1 MIMKY
6 KYIIIHLFAVLLCLP
21 SALFAQL
28 SDAEKNALNEQAK
41 GFDFYFNGG
50 TYFGNKFHAGFYNGS
65 SSPDVDV
72 KRVLN
77 NYQLKKQIDD
87 LIAER
92 QNIILDANGVSLA
105 ELPENM
111 RYNISFIFGFGI
123 LYHLN
128 RNLSLSLSFSQARLT
143 AVSGFTLTYNSG
155 VPGNEKP
162 QILEYNLIGKEV
174 RTFFELGVTYMF
186 YANKHALPFLE
197 LAAQLNSVK
206 VKSADM
212 IIEDNAFS
220 MIDYYGGQTYD
231 PTIDQTRIDPYL
243 GGVGGGVLAGAG
255 LRIPF
260 TKAIAIEPVFQL
272 HYSFINLEV
281 NDLKKMLP
289 HYNIMIRLIVG
300 DKIFAK
306 S

>member
-6 KYIIIHLFAVLLCLP
+6 KYIIIHLFAVLFIMPL
-21 SALFAQL
+21 ALFAQL
-28 SDAEKNALNEQAK
+28 SDAEKNALDEQAK

-50 TYFGNKFHAGFYNGS
+50 TYIGNKFHANFYNGS
-65 SSPDVDV
+65 SEDISYN
-72 KRVLN
+72 RVLGN
-77 NYQLKKQIDD
+77 SQLKKQIDD
-87 LIAER
+87 LISER
-92 QNIILDANGVSLA
+92 QNIILDANGVRLA

-111 RYNISFIFGFGI
+111 RYNVSFIFGFGC

-128 RNLSLSLSFSQARLT
+128 RNISLSLSFSQARLS

-155 VPGNEKP
+155 VPGNERP
-162 QILEYNLIGKEV
+162 QILEYNIVGKEV
-174 RTFFELGVTYMF
+174 RTFFEFGITYMF
-186 YANKHALPFLE
+186 HAHKYALPFLE
-197 LAAQLNSVK
+197 FAAQLNSVK

-212 IIEDNAFS
+212 VIEDNTFS
-220 MIDYYGGQTYD
+220 MIDYYGGQNYD

-260 TKAIAIEPVFQL
+260 TKTIAIEPVVQL
-272 HYSFINLEV
+272 QYSFINLEV
-281 NDLKKMLP
+281 NDLKKILP